1 MYIIFIFFCSLLLI
15 GFAFNKL
22 TSKYINPYKLYLIFA
37 PKGEGKSTM
46 LQKLA
51 TFYHKKGYH
60 IYCKK
65 GDTDLPFVTPIDINL
80 LPWLA
85 EAYYDD
91 SVRFKIVKLKA
102 KGYTGP
108 EFIEPN
114 SVILHDEINLDW
126 DNRDFKSFPKP
137 VQHYFRLQRQYRHIY
152 IAFSQTYDCDK
163 KIRDLADYL
172 IIIRKYFRVYITGK
186 AYRKK
191 PVVVSPSD
199 DNSRDAATLT
209 DDFIRQSWF
218 FWYRTSPFRAYLP
231 HWIRTNRSYRDQQS
245 VAKLN
250 FEK

>member
-1 MYIIFIFFCSLLLI
+1 MKILLI
-15 GFAFNKL
+15 LFLSIFSIGFVFNKL

-51 TFYHKKGYH
+51 THYNEKGYNV
-60 IYCKK
+60 YCKL
-65 GDTDLPFVTPIDINL
+65 GDCDLSFVVPIDINL

-91 SVRFKIVKLKA
+91 NVRKKIIKLRER
-102 KGYTGP
+102 GYTGP

-137 VQHYFRLQRQYRHIY
+137 VQHYFRLQRQYKHIY

-191 PVVVSPSD
+191 PVVVSPQN
-199 DNSRDAATLT
+199 DNSRDTANLT
-209 DDFIRQSWF
+209 DDFVKQSWL
-218 FWYRTSPFRAYLP
+218 FWYRSSPFRAFLP
-231 HWIRTNRSYRDQQS
+231 HWVKKNRSYRDQQER
-245 VAKLN
+245 AKLDLS
-250 FEK
+250 K